1 MRKET
6 IVKYALAVLI
16 CVSFSAVQAFDPSGL
31 LEIHYINVGWGTS
44 VLVIG
49 PDGTRILMDGGRDNM
64 GNNQVGPYMQSIG
77 LLPSDGLQYILASH
91 MHSDHLAGLTE
102 LMNSGYDVTQDVLH
116 NGSDYQTTYVTAFLN
131 AAAQMTAGPARQIGL
146 GEVIQLGDGAT
157 ATCICRDGY
166 VVGRG
171 YIAGSHVN
179 ENDRSIGILV
189 KYGNFEYIFAGDL
202 GGGDLDISCT
212 DRSTNQ
218 VDVEGP
224 MAQAIMPSGQYPLL
238 TVDGAEVLHVNHH
251 GSESSTNST
260 YMNLL
265 TPAVACIST
274 GAGQSP
280 DYMFPRQD
288 VVDNVLLSGVYC
300 VTAEPTIVLQNEEGQ
315 PSGAETS
322 FSGFC
327 VGDIK
332 ITTSGVANFTVS
344 ANGQVTEGPDERSAA
359 GLPLTIPFDGAP
371 PDIIPPI
378 VTVVAPNGGEVW
390 YAGSSHDITWS
401 ATDSVGVTSYS
412 IEYSTNSGTNWL
424 TLVSRTNGNPGF
436 YSWNLP
442 QINSGNCLVK
452 VTAWDGANNFGN
464 DVSNGIF
471 SIIPSPD
478 STIPTVAVISP
489 NGGEVWFW
497 GDVDTIRWVATD
509 DVGVTSYSI
518 SYSTNGGGS
527 WSTIQARVDG
537 NPQAYP
543 WLVPSISTA
552 NCKIRVIVWDAAQH
566 LATDNSDAP
575 FTLRAADFEGPI
587 VDIIVPDGGELWS
600 VGSSRYILWDA
611 SDISGVD
618 SVSLQYSGDNGQN
631 WQTIMP
637 FTHNN
642 SGSFLWNI
650 QAVPSRQSLV
660 RLLAKD
666 IFGNQ
671 SMATSEAP
679 FSIRISPAYQRFVRA
694 TPLAR

>member
-1 MRKET
+1 MKKET
-6 IVKYALAVLI
+6 IVKSAVAMLI
-16 CVSFSAVQAFDPSGL
+16 CLLLSGAQAFDPSGL

-64 GNNQVGPYMQSIG
+64 GNNQVRPYMQSIG
-77 LLPSDGLQYILASH
+77 LMPADSLHYILASH

-102 LMNSGYDVTQDVLH
+102 VMNSGYDVSQAVLH

-131 AAAQMTAGPARQIGL
+131 AAAQTTAGPARQVGL

-157 ATCICRDGY
+157 ATCVCRDGY

-171 YIAGSHVN
+171 YISGSHDN
-179 ENDRSIGILV
+179 ENDRSIGILI
-189 KYGNFEYIFAGDL
+189 KYGNFEYVFAGDL
-202 GGGDLDISCT
+202 GGGDLDNNCT

-218 VDVEGP
+218 IDVEGP
-224 MAQAIMPSGQYPLL
+224 MAQAIMPGGQYPLL
-238 TVDGAEVLHVNHH
+238 TTDGVEVVHVNHH

-265 TPAVACIST
+265 TPAIACIST

-300 VTAEPTIVLQNEEGQ
+300 VTAEPAIVLQNEEGQ
-315 PSGAETS
+315 PSGSETS

-332 ITTSGVANFTVS
+332 ITTSGEANFTVS
-344 ANGQVTEGPDERSAA
+344 ANGQVTEGPDERSVA
-359 GLPLTIPFDGAP
+359 GLPMTIPFDEGPA
-371 PDIIPPI
+371 DITPPI
-378 VTVVAPNGGEVW
+378 VTVISPDGGEFW
-390 YAGSSHDITWS
+390 YAGSYHDIAWQAS
-401 ATDSVGVTSYS
+401 DSIGVASYS
-412 IEYSTNSGTNWL
+412 IEYSTNSGSNWL
-424 TLVSRTNGNPGF
+424 TLVSRTDGNPGI

-442 QINSGNCLVK
+442 QANSANCLVK
-452 VTAWDGANNFGN
+452 ITAWDGANNFGN
-464 DVSNGIF
+464 DVSNGAF

-478 STIPTVAVISP
+478 STIPTITVVSP

-509 DVGVTSYSI
+509 DIEVTSYSI

-527 WSTIQARVDG
+527 WSSIQARVDG

-543 WLVPSISTA
+543 WLVPNVSTA

-575 FTLRAADFEGPI
+575 FTLRAPDFEGP
-587 VDIIVPDGGELWS
+587 VVNIIVPDGGELWG
-600 VGSSRYILWDA
+600 VGSSRYILWEA
-611 SDISGVD
+611 SDVSGVD

-637 FTHNN
+637 FAHDNDGN
-642 SGSFLWNI
+642 FLWNI
-650 QAVPSRQSLV
+650 QAVPSRLALV
-660 RLLAKD
+660 RILAKD

-671 SMATSEAP
+671 SMAVSEAP
-679 FSIRISPAYQRFVRA
+679 FVIRISPSYQKFVRA